1 MQKAKEAA
9 GMRGMRL
16 PSLFAWGKKGR
27 LVLWRC
33 DVAAGKRIFHHP
45 LPRMVPLLLRKEA
58 RKGALTMQMV

>member
-1 MQKAKEAA
+1 MPKAKEAA

-16 PSLFAWGKKGR
+16 PSLFAWGKSLALR
-27 LVLWRC
+27 RC
-33 DVAAGKRIFHHP
+33 DAAVGKCIFHHP